1 MPIYLVPSGY
11 SAQASASADKDDKS
25 KHVLERTLGELLPDS
40 FGPEDLDRPRVG
52 AGQ

>member
-25 KHVLERTLGELLPDS
+25 KHVERTLGELLPDS